1 MNTPPWKRKK
11 WCKCKGRLNVEVSV
25 GNNQCSSCHCGSPL
39 PLDVLSL
46 NRKLLG
52 DQSKKMYC
60 LPCMADLFECA
71 IEDVVSKLDAFKREG
86 CRLFP
91 PQAPSA

>member
-1 MNTPPWKRKK
+1 MNITDSA
-11 WCKCKGRLNVEVSV
+11 LSV
-25 GNNQCSSCHCGSPL
+25 VKDTMRSSGLAGTNHSSSCRCGSPL

-52 DQSKKMYC
+52 DQSVKLYC
-60 LPCMADLFECA
+60 LPCMVDLFECA
-71 IEDVVSKLDAFKREG
+71 VEDVVSKLDAFKREG

-91 PQAPSA
+91 VQAVSE

>member
-1 MNTPPWKRKK
+1 M
-11 WCKCKGRLNVEVSV
+11 EVSV
-25 GNNQCSSCHCGSPL
+25 GNNQISSCRCGESL

-52 DQSKKMYC
+52 DASSKRYC

-71 IEDVVSKLDAFKREG
+71 LEDVVSKLDAFKREG
-86 CRLFP
+86 CRLFL
-91 PQAPSA
+91 ARGN

>member
-1 MNTPPWKRKK
+1 MKFINAT
-11 WCKCKGRLNVEVSV
+11 NS
-25 GNNQCSSCHCGSPL
+25 NQSLPCHCGSPL
-39 PLDVLSL
+39 ALDILSL

-52 DQSKKMYC
+52 DHSNKLYC

-71 IEDVVSKLDAFKREG
+71 VEDVVSKLDTFKREG